1 MIESLLRLSRA
12 VRGALRK
19 IPVEAEELVRSVLH
33 DLSANGPLGAEIV
46 LGDLPPVPG
55 DPVLLRQVWANLI
68 GNALK
73 YSRNSALPRIEIEGV
88 RRDGE
93 VEYTVRDNG
102 VGFDMQHAE
111 RLFGAFQRLP
121 TAAGYE
127 GNGVGL
133 AIVERIVRRHG
144 GSIRAESAPG
154 EGATFRVTLPL

>member
-12 VRGALRK
+12 GRGALRK
-19 IPVEAEELVRSVLH
+19 IPVDAEELVRSVLH
-33 DLSANGPLGAEIV
+33 DLSANGPLGTEIV